1 MGRQS
6 ISLTEPNDRWLQ
18 EQVASQEYASKSEL
32 VNELIR
38 QERKRQEEIDWLRSE
53 LIKGEKSGF
62 STKSKQDILAL
73 AKEGLR

>member
-6 ISLTEPNDRWLQ
+6 ISLTEPNDQWLQ
-18 EQVASQEYASKSEL
+18 EQVASRQYASKSEL

-53 LIKGEKSGF
+53 LMKGEKSGF

-73 AKEGLR
+73 AKDGLR